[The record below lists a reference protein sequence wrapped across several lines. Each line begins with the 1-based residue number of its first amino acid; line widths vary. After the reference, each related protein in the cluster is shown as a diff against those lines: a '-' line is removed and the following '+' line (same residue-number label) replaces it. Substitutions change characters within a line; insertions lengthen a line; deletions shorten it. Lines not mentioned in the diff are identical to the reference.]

1 MKFLVLG
8 AGKMGYA
15 VAYDL
20 IRSPKVEQV
29 VLTDRSEAILKTT
42 ADRLK
47 DPKLVPALVDV
58 TNERELG
65 QLMEEVDVA
74 ISCVTYEHNYELTKL
89 ALSTRTHFVDLGGN
103 EELVRRQFL
112 LDELAKERGVS
123 IIPDAGLAPGMVS
136 LLAASAAESLDEVY
150 DMRIRVGG
158 VPIDREINTLG
169 YAQVFSVEGLINEY
183 SEDCTLIRDGKLLQ
197 LPALSELEEIEFP
210 PPFGRMEAFN
220 TSGGISTLPQ
230 SYLNRIQ
237 HLDYKT
243 VRYIGHCQAIRAIQ
257 ELGFFSPEKFNG
269 SELSPRAVLAGQLA
283 KHLPVGEPDAVLL
296 RVSVSGNK
304 SGKPSQLV
312 FDCVDYADQA
322 VGLSAMMRMT
332 AFPASIL
339 GQMLARG
346 DINKRGV
353 LRQEE
358 SVPTRL
364 FLTELSGRGI
374 AIKMTE
380 RINT

>member
-20 IRSPKVEQV
+20 IRSPKVEKV
-29 VLTDRSEAILKTT
+29 VLTDRSEAILKST

-158 VPIDREINTLG
+158 GPIDREINTLG

-243 VRYIGHCQAIRAIQ
+243 VRYIGHCQAIRAMQ

>member
-243 VRYIGHCQAIRAIQ
+243 VRYIGHCQAVRAIQ

>member
-20 IRSPKVEQV
+20 IRSPKVEKV
-29 VLTDRSEAILKTT
+29 VLTDRSEAILKST

-136 LLAASAAESLDEVY
+136 LLAASVAESLDEVY

-243 VRYIGHCQAIRAIQ
+243 VRYIGHCQAIRAMQ

>member
-20 IRSPKVEQV
+20 IRSPKVEKV
-29 VLTDRSEAILKTT
+29 VLTDRSEAILKST

-197 LPALSELEEIEFP
+197 LPALSELEEVEFP

-243 VRYIGHCQAIRAIQ
+243 VRYIGHCQAIRAMQ

>member
-20 IRSPKVEQV
+20 IRSPKVEKV
-29 VLTDRSEAILKTT
+29 VLTDRSEAILKST

-58 TNERELG
+58 ANERELG
-65 QLMEEVDVA
+65 QLMEEVDAA

-243 VRYIGHCQAIRAIQ
+243 VRYIGHCQAIRAMQ

>member
-20 IRSPKVEQV
+20 IRSPKVEKV
-29 VLTDRSEAILKTT
+29 VLTDRSESILKST

-47 DPKLVPALVDV
+47 DPKLVAALVDV

-158 VPIDREINTLG
+158 VPVDREINSLG

-183 SEDCTLIRDGKLLQ
+183 SEDCTLIRDGRLIQ

-210 PPFGRMEAFN
+210 PPFGLMEAFN

-243 VRYIGHCQAIRAIQ
+243 VRYIGHCQSIKAIQ
-257 ELGFFSPEKFNG
+257 ELGFFSTEKFSG
-269 SELSPRAVLAGQLA
+269 SDLCPRAVLAGQLA

-346 DINKRGV
+346 DINRRGV

-374 AIKMTE
+374 AIKMAE
-380 RINT
+380 RTTA

>member
-1 MKFLVLG
+1 M
-8 AGKMGYA
+8 
-15 VAYDL
+15 
-20 IRSPKVEQV
+20 
-29 VLTDRSEAILKTT
+29 
-42 ADRLK
+42 
-47 DPKLVPALVDV
+47 
-58 TNERELG
+58 
-65 QLMEEVDVA
+65 
-74 ISCVTYEHNYELTKL
+74 

-197 LPALSELEEIEFP
+197 LPALSELEEVEFP

-243 VRYIGHCQAIRAIQ
+243 VRYIGHCQAIRAMQ

>member
-20 IRSPKVEQV
+20 IRSPKVEKV
-29 VLTDRSEAILKTT
+29 VLTDRSEAILKST

-103 EELVRRQFL
+103 EELLRRQFL

-136 LLAASAAESLDEVY
+136 LLAASAAESLDDVY

-243 VRYIGHCQAIRAIQ
+243 VRYIGHCQAIRAMQ

>member
-20 IRSPKVEQV
+20 IRSPKVEKV
-29 VLTDRSEAILKTT
+29 VLTDRSEAILKST

-58 TNERELG
+58 ANERELG

-243 VRYIGHCQAIRAIQ
+243 VRYIGHCQAIRAMQ